1 MQKVNPLF
9 WSTFQYIYV
18 LHRADY
24 FLMRNLARVFYIM
37 KKKIWFPQQFFILV
51 EKSFLN
57 VNLFRVQFLLLKS
70 LKFKSFRPKFNAFFF
85 KKKVI
90 EIIIKVTQNVLVLW
104 LHMYISIIYTT
115 TKLICVNRGKHRKTL
130 VEYYFNGIF
139 NAIKRYFCM

>member
-1 MQKVNPLF
+1 MLQKRFSYNFIEQTIF
-9 WSTFQYIYV
+9 WREIWLEF
-18 LHRADY
+18 
-24 FLMRNLARVFYIM
+24 FYIM

-57 VNLFRVQFLLLKS
+57 VNLLRVQFLLLKS
-70 LKFKSFRPKFNAFFF
+70 LKFKSFRPKFNAFFL

-104 LHMYISIIYTT
+104 LHMYISIMYAT